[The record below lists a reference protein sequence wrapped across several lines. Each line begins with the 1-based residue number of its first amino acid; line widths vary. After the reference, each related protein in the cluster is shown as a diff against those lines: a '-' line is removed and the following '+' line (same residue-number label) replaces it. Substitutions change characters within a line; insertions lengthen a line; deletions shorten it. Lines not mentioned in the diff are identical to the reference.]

1 MKSCITISS
10 NMEDGSGSD
19 SDSGSSSESDDENG
33 PELESSAGPDVPSE
47 SSSDLPSPRNLSAAR
62 GAQANQ
68 RQDFQ
73 KPGTVSPLNGNQT
86 EKKTTSTNSATT
98 ENQDVKPKK
107 KSFNSL
113 KDFPLDPIYSKWYCD
128 ENDNIFRTTI
138 KDLGL
143 KRDKVYIKRLVNLLG
158 SAADIICELS
168 RGEKEFYKN
177 LHIHYNIYFGNTP
190 NDERPIIE
198 KFDNCLYDWAVK
210 VWPRALYIIYERC
223 RR

>member
-1 MKSCITISS
+1 
-10 NMEDGSGSD
+10 MEDGSGSD
-19 SDSGSSSESDDENG
+19 ADSGSSSESDDENG

-68 RQDFQ
+68 RQDSQ
-73 KPGTVSPLNGNQT
+73 KPGTVSSLKGNQT
-86 EKKTTSTNSATT
+86 EKKTTSTNSAKT
-98 ENQDVKPKK
+98 EKQNVKHKK
-107 KSFNSL
+107 KSLNSL
-113 KDFPLDPIYSKWYCD
+113 KDF
-128 ENDNIFRTTI
+128 
-138 KDLGL
+138 
-143 KRDKVYIKRLVNLLG
+143 
-158 SAADIICELS
+158 ELS

-210 VWPRALYIIYERC
+210 VWPRALDIIYERC